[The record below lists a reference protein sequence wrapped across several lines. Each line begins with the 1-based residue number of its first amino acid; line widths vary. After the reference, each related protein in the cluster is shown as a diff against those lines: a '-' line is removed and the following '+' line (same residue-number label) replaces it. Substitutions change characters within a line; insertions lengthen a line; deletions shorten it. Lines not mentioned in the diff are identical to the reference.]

1 MSKQQ
6 TKRNADIKFNEQT
19 IQEYT
24 KEGLEPP
31 RGELARKE
39 RNDHFRSKFNEEKG
53 KLRITIQTMHRRPIQ
68 VVGKDGKTVTK
79 DYLTYQTF
87 YRGYDWL
94 GNPMQILDNMEGMHY
109 KPKLYIHTRV
119 NPETGE
125 YIQERQLSGQE
136 TIYTIELT
144 EKNRKKIIG
153 DG

>member
-1 MSKQQ
+1 MSKVTQ

-24 KEGLEPP
+24 KEGIEPP

-68 VVGKDGKTVTK
+68 LVGKDGKNITK
-79 DYLTYQTF
+79 DYLTYETN
-87 YRGYDWL
+87 YSGHDWL
-94 GNPMQILDNMEGMHY
+94 GNPIQILDNIEGMHY
-109 KPKLYIHTRV
+109 KPKFRTTTKI

-125 YIQERQLSGQE
+125 YIQEREKSGH
-136 TIYTIELT
+136 
-144 EKNRKKIIG
+144 
-153 DG
+153 